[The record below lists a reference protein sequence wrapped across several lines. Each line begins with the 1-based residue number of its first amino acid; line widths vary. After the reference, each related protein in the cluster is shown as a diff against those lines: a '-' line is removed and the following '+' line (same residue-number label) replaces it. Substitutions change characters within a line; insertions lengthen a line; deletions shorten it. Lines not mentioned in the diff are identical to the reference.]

1 MPRTGAVARPL
12 PRDTNGRYLLLSIK
26 KTCAALFATALIGVG
41 IAAPASAQNNSN
53 QRGLV
58 NVSLG
63 NVNIL
68 NNAHI
73 GVAAQVAAAVCGIN
87 VGPVAVL
94 AANTAAT
101 GAQNTVCSLPTGNV
115 TLTQA

>member
-1 MPRTGAVARPL
+1 V
-12 PRDTNGRYLLLSIK
+12 LSIK
-26 KTCAALFATALIGVG
+26 KACAALFATALLGVG

-63 NVNIL
+63 NVNVL
-68 NNAHI
+68 NNAHV
-73 GVAAQVAAAVCGIN
+73 GVAAQVAATLCGIN

-101 GAQNTVCSLPTGNV
+101 GAQHTVCDTAQGPV
-115 TLTQA
+115 TLTQ